1 MLKPEP
7 IIIPILVLGCSE
19 IPVKRHAVESLTFK
33 GFLMHFG
40 YLYLITTSLLR
51 NQSYEVNSEI
61 GKIGSV

>member
-33 GFLMHFG
+33 GFEMHFC
-40 YLYLITTSLLR
+40 YLYLITA
-51 NQSYEVNSEI
+51 
-61 GKIGSV
+61 